1 MKREPVISVADPV
14 TQNDGGA
21 VVAVDR
27 NVDQSVIVE
36 IPEGSAPCRYR
47 RCENGTALRRD
58 IREAALIVSQEQ
70 RRLQVAK
77 GGFGELDVIHH
88 VAFSDEK
95 VEPAIVVIVNL
106 FRSPTGIRQRRCP
119 S

>member
-1 MKREPVISVADPV
+1 MQREPVISVADSV

-21 VVAVDR
+21 VVAVER

-47 RCENGTALRRD
+47 RRENGTALRRD

-77 GGFGELDVIHH
+77 GGLGKLDVIHH
-88 VAFSDEK
+88 VALSDEK
-95 VEPAIVVIVNL
+95 VEPAIVVTVNP
-106 FRSPTGIRQRRCP
+106 FGSPAGMRHGRRP
-119 S
+119 